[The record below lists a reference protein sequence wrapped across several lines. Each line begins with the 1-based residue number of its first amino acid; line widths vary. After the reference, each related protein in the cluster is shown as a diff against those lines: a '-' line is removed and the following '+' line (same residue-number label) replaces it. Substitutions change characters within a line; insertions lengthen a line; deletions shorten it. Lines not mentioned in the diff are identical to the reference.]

1 MLMRNKPP
9 LDTEPPPDEG
19 AINLTPLIDVVFV
32 VLILFILIAPLL
44 DLDRIQ
50 LAPACAE
57 KKKEM
62 MPIQDRGLIKIQVFA
77 DNSIYLNHHLVSQK
91 ELLALLKEEKKAL
104 PNGIPQ
110 LYHDKNACFG
120 TYQGVKNVVEASG
133 FEEMDVI
140 LAP

>member
-1 MLMRNKPP
+1 MRNKPP
-9 LDTEPPPDEG
+9 FDAEPHADEG

-50 LAPACAE
+50 LAPASSE
-57 KKKEM
+57 KRKEM
-62 MPIQDRGLIKIQVFA
+62 MPIQDRGPIKIQVFA
-77 DNSIYLNHHLVSQK
+77 DNSIHLNHHLVSQK
-91 ELLALLKEEKKAL
+91 ELAALLKEEKKMF
-104 PNGIPQ
+104 PNVIPQ

-120 TYQGVKNVVEASG
+120 TYQGVKNAVEASG